1 MSGIKAIRDDWTPWY
16 QRTKE
21 ELAKL
26 AQAEIHV
33 GILSSADGELLKIAR
48 VHEFGATIR
57 PKNAKNLAIPLRPDM
72 KGKSPKEVEGAIYID
87 NGENRF
93 ICRKV
98 GGGKKEGPE
107 RLEFL
112 FLLLPKVTIPERSF
126 LRAGYDGNKD
136 SLAAACQNAVRRV
149 IFGELTA
156 DQACHNIGVAAVGMI
171 KRYMHTIQPP
181 KSSLTLQSS
190 PGKTATLVQSG
201 RLQNS
206 ITYEV
211 KGL

>member
-1 MSGIKAIRDDWTPWY
+1 MSGVQKLRDDWTPWY
-16 QRTKE
+16 QSTKE

-26 AQAEIHV
+26 ARAEIHV

-48 VHEFGATIR
+48 VQEFGATIT

-72 KGKSPKEVEGAIYID
+72 KGKSPKEVEGAIYVD

-93 ICRKV
+93 ICRKA
-98 GGGKKEGPE
+98 GGGKKGPE

-136 SLAAACQNAVRRV
+136 KLAEACQRAVRRV
-149 IFGELTA
+149 ILGELTA

-181 KSSLTLQSS
+181 KSNLTLQSS
-190 PGKTATLVQSG
+190 PGKTATLVQTG

-211 KGL
+211 KSL